1 MFHCQTERGKI
12 LEATLKAVFGEEK
25 MPGFNYRGG
34 EAAVAELPVAGIFRL
49 GVNRSGT
56 KGRVKKRGRGVATG
70 WRGSG
75 RKLGRAGTR
84 AEGVGRA
91 RLGV

>member
-34 EAAVAELPVAGIFRL
+34 EAAGAELPVAGIFRL

-56 KGRVKKRGRGVATG
+56 KGRVKKRGRREG
-70 WRGSG
+70 WRQGGAAREGSSVE
-75 RKLGRAGTR
+75 RVREPR
-84 AEGVGRA
+84 V
-91 RLGV
+91 